1 MAKIIPDF
9 KLQIELRRSASDRDK
24 DWKRERETG
33 LQCDI
38 D

>member
-1 MAKIIPDF
+1 MTKIISDF

-24 DWKRERETG
+24 NWKWERETG
-33 LQCDI
+33 LQSDI